1 MRKKVLFLSIIFLL
15 FLTLNY
21 TYSAFR
27 SSIVG
32 TINANVKDW
41 VFKVSVDN
49 GTIKDGGYNL
59 HLSGTSGSF
68 NVNIN
73 TNGSKSGADYTIE
86 LIGDSSIKFYID
98 SGYTKPISNNI
109 YIADL

>member
-27 SSIVG
+27 SNIVG

-49 GTIKDGGYNL
+49 GIIEDGGYKL
-59 HLSGTSGSF
+59 HLNGTSGSF

-73 TNGSKSGADYTIE
+73 TTNGTKNANYTIE
-86 LIGDSSIKFYID
+86 LIDDSSIKFYTD
-98 SGYTKPISNNI
+98 SSYTKLIN
-109 YIADL
+109 